1 MGCTYMLQ
9 IHVPLWKASSSSR
22 INVKIYAAAQDVAK
36 TTDQV
41 YVAISTIEQ
50 KIMWVKHS

>member
-1 MGCTYMLQ
+1 
-9 IHVPLWKASSSSR
+9 
-22 INVKIYAAAQDVAK
+22 VKIYAAAQDVAK

-50 KIMWVKHS
+50 KIMWVKHSKIIPEKSP